1 MMESSRQYMA
11 MYRNMGGHRLDKRSF
26 ELFRAVLEALTHVM
40 QFFLNSR
47 LKNVTHAWL
56 KQGAYQEDLQ
66 RSIEN
71 VRTKVR
77 AFRDEAQQCHAQE
90 THESIRLLSDMNQ
103 QSKTLAPFF
112 QRFFKLLET
121 NLGLEQSDQ
130 QSSSPQPRIS
140 AYDMVNATHI
150 LPGTSISMNTR
161 ANADERRAEAKKAQ
175 KRLLES
181 LHYDPNLVLR
191 DVATQIRLGNRLTD
205 KQKAKAATLIR
216 HESFKSFM
224 TNTTSSS
231 CLLVNGGDDT
241 AAVDGISPL
250 SLVAAQATESFIA
263 AGDPST
269 PFYVINWFCA
279 EHKPALVAGNNA
291 RTDPCPSR
299 MMTSLV
305 GQLLERM
312 IDSGVEVDL
321 SFMYE
326 SKWRHVEQLKPTTL
340 CSVFVGLVEQ
350 LPQGSILLCIV
361 DEIVLYETRALE
373 SDTKVV
379 MGKLARLAEKLS
391 TGPQIFKL
399 LTTCQNKALGMAEHF
414 GYNNIVDLG
423 GSTGSDE
430 SAKWTISNM
439 SMAY

>member
-1 MMESSRQYMA
+1 
-11 MYRNMGGHRLDKRSF
+11 MGDYGASNH
-26 ELFRAVLEALTHVM
+26 LE
-40 QFFLNSR
+40 
-47 LKNVTHAWL
+47 NVTHAWL
-56 KQGAYQEDLQ
+56 KQGTYQEDLQ
-66 RSIEN
+66 KGIEN
-71 VRTKVR
+71 VRTKVG

-90 THESIRLLSDMNQ
+90 THEDIRLLSDMNQ
-103 QSKTLAPFF
+103 QSRTLASFY

-130 QSSSPQPRIS
+130 QSSSSQPRIS
-140 AYDMVNATHI
+140 VYDMVNATHI
-150 LPGTSISMNTR
+150 LHGTSISMNTR
-161 ANADERRAEAKKAQ
+161 ANADERQAEAKKSQ
-175 KRLLES
+175 ERLLKS
-181 LHYDPNLVLR
+181 LQYDPNLVPR
-191 DVATQIRLGNRLTD
+191 DVATQIRLGYRLTN

-216 HESFKSFM
+216 HENFKSFM

-231 CLLVNGGDDT
+231 CLLVNGRDDT

-250 SLVAAQATESFIA
+250 SLVAAQSTESFMA

-279 EHKPALVAGNNA
+279 EHKPGLVVGNNA
-291 RTDPCPSR
+291 TTDRCPSR

-305 GQLLERM
+305 GQLLEKM

-321 SFMYE
+321 SFMYD

-340 CSVFVGLVEQ
+340 CSLFVRLVEQ

-361 DEIVLYETRALE
+361 DEIVLYETLALE

-399 LTTCQNKALGMAEHF
+399 LATCQNRALGMAEHF
-414 GYNNIVDLG
+414 GYNKIVNLG

-430 SAKWTISNM
+430 SAQWAISNM

>member
-1 MMESSRQYMA
+1 MDGAQRDSFLLSRDRYPQKEAVSFTENQICPPGQPLPVYSEQTGSFISADEAWKLKDASTAMWEQADGEKERLFALMTPVEQKLAKKKSAAHIPLDTVMELRRCSWSQVLTEVERTADHWKSSPNLESKRMVFIDRIGRHSESLEAWLNLLPMGDYGASICGAASTYSNTPEIIFEFLAQIPDMMESSRQYMA

-47 LKNVTHAWL
+47 LKNLTHAWL
-56 KQGAYQEDLQ
+56 KQGAYQEGLQ

-175 KRLLES
+175 NQS
-181 LHYDPNLVLR
+181 SHP
-191 DVATQIRLGNRLTD
+191 
-205 KQKAKAATLIR
+205 
-216 HESFKSFM
+216 
-224 TNTTSSS
+224 NTTRKF
-231 CLLVNGGDDT
+231 
-241 AAVDGISPL
+241 
-250 SLVAAQATESFIA
+250 Q
-263 AGDPST
+263 
-269 PFYVINWFCA
+269 VI
-279 EHKPALVAGNNA
+279 H
-291 RTDPCPSR
+291 
-299 MMTSLV
+299 
-305 GQLLERM
+305 
-312 IDSGVEVDL
+312 
-321 SFMYE
+321 
-326 SKWRHVEQLKPTTL
+326 
-340 CSVFVGLVEQ
+340 
-350 LPQGSILLCIV
+350 
-361 DEIVLYETRALE
+361 DEYNVI
-373 SDTKVV
+373 
-379 MGKLARLAEKLS
+379 KLS
-391 TGPQIFKL
+391 SRQWRRRHR
-399 LTTCQNKALGMAEHF
+399 CR
-414 GYNNIVDLG
+414 
-423 GSTGSDE
+423 
-430 SAKWTISNM
+430 
-439 SMAY
+439 

>member
-1 MMESSRQYMA
+1 
-11 MYRNMGGHRLDKRSF
+11 
-26 ELFRAVLEALTHVM
+26 
-40 QFFLNSR
+40 
-47 LKNVTHAWL
+47 
-56 KQGAYQEDLQ
+56 
-66 RSIEN
+66 
-71 VRTKVR
+71 
-77 AFRDEAQQCHAQE
+77 
-90 THESIRLLSDMNQ
+90 
-103 QSKTLAPFF
+103 
-112 QRFFKLLET
+112 
-121 NLGLEQSDQ
+121 
-130 QSSSPQPRIS
+130 
-140 AYDMVNATHI
+140 MVNATHI